1 MIPILYEKNERDFI
15 TNGVCRLIDILDGF
29 VEEERNGIYECE
41 FKYPVTGEHFSDIQE
56 GRVICVWHDDSK
68 TIQPFDIYGH
78 SAPMDGVVTFYAHH
92 ISYRLGKICVR
103 PFTASSCLEA
113 FAKFQPYSMNANPFT
128 FWTDK
133 SVESPFDVIAPS
145 NLKGLLGGQ
154 ERSILDVYGKGDYE
168 WDKYTVK
175 LHLNRG
181 QDNGVSIRYGK
192 NLTKLT
198 HNTDISEAYNAV
210 APYWLSYEGDLV
222 ELPEG
227 YITCSSYEEG
237 QEILCV
243 PMDLS
248 DRFDEAPTVAQ
259 LRSLAQSI
267 LDGSESWTAKDTV
280 DIDFINL
287 WESHEYE
294 TYKSLQRVCLCDK
307 VTVINPKMD
316 LIKIKMEVVKA
327 KYNFVTE
334 RYDSMTL
341 GTPKTSFAD
350 AINAST
356 EELIADLPNKSFM
369 QAAIDYA
376 TKLIQGSL
384 GGHVVFNTNAAGQPE
399 EILIM
404 DTDDTSTAVNV
415 WRFNLGGLGHSHSG
429 YNGPFNDIALTMDGR
444 INATMITTGILNAGI
459 IKAGILSD
467 LAGLNYWNLQTGE
480 FHSQSISTQISN
492 LQDQIDDNIQTY
504 SGSTT
509 PTLNNYPASS
519 WSEDEK
525 ATHVGDLY
533 VVAADGGYFAG
544 FYYRFEYLT
553 STDSYQWTLIKDT
566 EITKALADAAAA
578 QETIDDFLEND
589 YPVDI
594 AAIQNQID
602 SKIETFY
609 QSGDPSTSWTAE
621 QKADHIG
628 DLWYKTTDN
637 STWRWD
643 GTQWV
648 EQSAP
653 KELFDAIDGKA
664 QIFTTQPVPP
674 YNVGDLWFN
683 SASSDILTCMTA
695 RAEGASYNSGDWVKR
710 NRYTDD
716 TTANQISQNL
726 ANNYYTKT
734 STETLIQ
741 QSGDSVLI
749 EAKSYTDS
757 IEIGGRNLLPMT
769 KAYGSY
775 PRSYSRS
782 VFNLTVDR
790 DIPSG
795 WFSVQGSYDNPTATY
810 ASDLFTIW
818 SSHSSSLAGEKINSQ
833 CILSCEFDGEML
845 WQEQSSIRIG
855 YKDISGTTK
864 TLMWNIYTSKN
875 KTFVIDDLDYI
886 TEIVFYIRIVKGYSG
901 SIDWGFRLKL
911 ERGNKATDWSPA
923 PEDTD
928 TKLNSKVGNDEII
941 SKINVSPEQVQIA
954 SSKINLIGK
963 TIDLSTDNIILKSAS
978 GDGEVQLYYDPD
990 EISIVDDYGHVL
1002 LPVHIGGRGSKDY
1015 GWLDIGFGTSGRVR
1029 IYCGNYDMIVSNS
1042 GIIFHGPNGSW
1053 SPPV

>member
-56 GRVICVWHDDSK
+56 GRVICAWHDDSK
-68 TIQPFDIYGH
+68 TIQPFDIYGR

-103 PFTASSCLEA
+103 PFTAGSCLEA
-113 FAKFQPYSMNANPFT
+113 FAKFQPYSMNTNPFT

-248 DRFDEAPTVAQ
+248 DRFDEAPTEAE

-376 TKLIQGSL
+376 TKLIQGGL

-404 DTDDTSTAVNV
+404 DTDDTRTAVNV

-459 IKAGILSD
+459 IKAGILTD
-467 LAGLNYWNLQTGE
+467 ALGKNWWNLDTGE
-480 FHSQSISTQISN
+480 IH
-492 LQDQIDDNIQTY
+492 ID
-504 SGSTT
+504 
-509 PTLNNYPASS
+509 
-519 WSEDEK
+519 
-525 ATHVGDLY
+525 
-533 VVAADGGYFAG
+533 
-544 FYYRFEYLT
+544 
-553 STDSYQWTLIKDT
+553 
-566 EITKALADAAAA
+566 
-578 QETIDDFLEND
+578 
-589 YPVDI
+589 
-594 AAIQNQID
+594 
-602 SKIETFY
+602 
-609 QSGDPSTSWTAE
+609 
-621 QKADHIG
+621 IG
-628 DLWYKTTDN
+628 D
-637 STWRWD
+637 S
-643 GTQWV
+643 
-648 EQSAP
+648 
-653 KELFDAIDGKA
+653 ID
-664 QIFTTQPVPP
+664 
-674 YNVGDLWFN
+674 
-683 SASSDILTCMTA
+683 
-695 RAEGASYNSGDWVKR
+695 
-710 NRYTDD
+710 
-716 TTANQISQNL
+716 
-726 ANNYYTKT
+726 
-734 STETLIQ
+734 
-741 QSGDSVLI
+741 
-749 EAKSYTDS
+749 
-757 IEIGGRNLLPMT
+757 IGGRNLLPMT

-782 VFNLTVDR
+782 VFNLTADR

-875 KTFVIDDLDYI
+875 KTFVINDLDYI
-886 TEIVFYIRIVKGYSG
+886 TEIVFYITIVKGYSG
-901 SIDWGFRLKL
+901 SIDWKFRMQL
-911 ERGNKATDWSPA
+911 ERGNVATDWSPA
-923 PEDTD
+923 PEDLEAGISD
-928 TKLNSKVGNDEII
+928 LETKYTTLDVTVDGISTEVGKKVGNNEII
-941 SKINVSPEQVQIA
+941 SKINQSAEQVQIEA
-954 SSKINLIGK
+954 SKLSFSGK
-963 TIDLSTDNIILKSAS
+963 TIDLSTDNIVLKSSS
-978 GDGEVQLYYDPD
+978 GDGEVQLYYDPN
-990 EISIVDDYGHVL
+990 EIAIVDEYGHDL
-1002 LPVHIGGRGSKDY
+1002 LPVHLGGRDSKDY
-1015 GWLDIGFGTSGRVR
+1015 GWLELGFGTSGVVR
-1029 IYCGNYDMIVSNS
+1029 IRTGNYLFAMSSS
-1042 GIIFHGPNGSW
+1042 GGIAFHGPNGSW
-1053 SPPV
+1053 FPPV